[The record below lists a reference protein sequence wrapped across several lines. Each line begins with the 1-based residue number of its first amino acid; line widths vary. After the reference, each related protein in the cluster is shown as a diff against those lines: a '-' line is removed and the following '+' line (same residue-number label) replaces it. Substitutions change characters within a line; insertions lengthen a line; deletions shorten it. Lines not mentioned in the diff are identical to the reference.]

1 MALSANRNT
10 VERANNLF
18 HFPVAASTKIYQ
30 GSLVCINASGLAVP
44 ASTST
49 TLKCVGRAEQLADN
63 SVGLASAINIQV
75 KRGCFKFA
83 NSASADL
90 IALKD
95 IGTNAYLV
103 DDQTVALTNG
113 TNTRSI
119 AGIIRDVDSDGGV
132 WIEI

>member
-30 GSLVCINASGLAVP
+30 GSLVCVNSSGLAVP

-49 TLKCVGRAEQLADN
+49 TLKCVGRAEQVADN
-63 SVGLASAINIQV
+63 SSGLAGEIKIQV

-83 NSASADL
+83 NSVGADL

-95 IGTNAYLV
+95 VGGNAYLV
-103 DDQTVALTNG
+103 DDQTLALTNG
-113 TNTRSI
+113 SNTRSI
-119 AGIIRDVDSDGGV
+119 AGIIRDVEGDGV